1 MKIKTKTKNAW
12 INKRLSPKE
21 LEIIKNSKEIF
32 TIDKACSYLSVN
44 RATLYRW
51 TKKGLINQYSLGG
64 RKYYLRQDILHS
76 LKRHSSKP
84 AKRQL
89 TNIQLP

>member
-1 MKIKTKTKNAW
+1 MKAKTKKSW
-12 INKRLSPKE
+12 INKSLSPRE
-21 LEIIKNSKEIF
+21 LEIIKKSKEIF

-64 RKYYLRQDILHS
+64 RKYYLRQDILRS
-76 LKRHSSKP
+76 LKRHSSKTSK
-84 AKRQL
+84 A
-89 TNIQLP
+89 